1 MRPSPTALGR
11 PRADACSA
19 TLSLAVLVL
28 GCASGGSVPSRGR
41 CARDT
46 DCAVATE
53 SCVEGRCAPPSATL
67 AVDLRTDYAPM
78 SEFDGLAVMVDGS
91 PRLSLRAASLDY
103 RVWQRLGELPA
114 VTSGRRAI
122 EVRLLRGSVLVAA
135 RTVVAEVLGDGVVFV
150 VVARSCAGRMCPAEG
165 DPASATACDERGC
178 VPPECTPDE
187 PALCASPDAGAPVT
201 EDAGAEPPIDAGLT
215 TDAGGTLDAATPDA
229 GPPPDPCAGLACAG
243 HGWCE
248 AGLCLCDVG
257 YAGASCEICDGSWR
271 AESGS
276 APLVCRPS
284 SALDGTESGDPML
297 DGTSGDDFIRGL
309 GGDDMIRGL
318 DGSDHVNG
326 NLGRDSVNGNVG
338 RDEVAGGAD
347 DDVVIGGMGNDVVIG
362 DLGVDRLIGG
372 DGDDTLQGNAGD
384 DRYMIDGL
392 GNDRFEDDEGLDA
405 ARCVPGIRVISD
417 TRVGADRLLILSNGS
432 RVTIVGDRSERV
444 LGCS

>member
-1 MRPSPTALGR
+1 M
-11 PRADACSA
+11 
-19 TLSLAVLVL
+19 
-28 GCASGGSVPSRGR
+28 
-41 CARDT
+41 
-46 DCAVATE
+46 
-53 SCVEGRCAPPSATL
+53 EGRCAPPSATL

-78 SEFDGLAVMVDGS
+78 TDFDGLEVMVDGTA
-91 PRLSLRAASLDY
+91 RLSLRAASVDY
-103 RVWQRLGELPA
+103 RVRQRLGELPS

-122 EVRLLRGSVLVAA
+122 EVRLLRGAALVAA

-150 VVARSCAGRMCPAEG
+150 VVARSCAARVCPAEG

-187 PALCASPDAGAPVT
+187 PTLCMSPDAGTAVSD
-201 EDAGAEPPIDAGLT
+201 DAGAEPPLDAGLT
-215 TDAGGTLDAATPDA
+215 PDAGETRDAATPDA

-257 YAGASCEICDGSWR
+257 YAGASCETCDGSWR

-284 SALDGTESGDPML
+284 SGLDGTESGDPML
-297 DGTSGDDFIRGL
+297 DGTPGDDFIRGL

-318 DGSDHVNG
+318 DGSDYVNG

-347 DDVVIGGMGNDVVIG
+347 DDVVMGGADDDVVIGGMGNDIVIG
-362 DLGVDRLIGG
+362 GLGVDRLI
-372 DGDDTLQGNAGD
+372 GDDTLQGNAGD

-432 RVTIVGDRSERV
+432 RVTIVGDRIERI